1 LTHARYQE
9 HSIDSAKN
17 EKVATDLSIPIAIR
31 SRYTHRRRLGGLMS
45 VVDVL
50 LGKPLAT
57 SDERAEQI
65 GAAAGIPIFGL
76 DALSSVAYGP
86 EAALTLLIPLGAAG
100 VAYILPVS
108 LSIIALLAIVYFSYR
123 QTIAAYPGGG
133 GSYTVASENLGRY
146 PGLLA
151 ASALMIDYILVAAV
165 GISAGVGALV
175 SAVPQLQPH
184 TLAMCL
190 VILAIVTL
198 VNLRGVREAGL
209 LFMLPTYAFLG
220 SLIIAI
226 AIGVTKTVFAGGHP
240 VPVVPPPSLAGPASV
255 AVSMWLLLQV
265 FSNGCTAM
273 TGVEAVSNGVK
284 AFREPTV
291 PNAQRT
297 LTVIIGMLAVLLAGI
312 AYLIR
317 AYGIQATDPGQP
329 GYQSV
334 ISMLVAA
341 VIGRGIF
348 YYFTIG
354 SVLVILSLSANTA
367 FADFPRLCRA
377 VAHDGFLPHSFG
389 FRGRRLVYSQ
399 GIYVLAVLAGI
410 LLVIFQGVTDRLIP
424 LFAIGAF
431 LAFTLSQAGM
441 VGHWRRN
448 PGPGAVRSM
457 IVNGLGAVTTG
468 GTLVIVLLAKFTSGA
483 WVSVLLIAG
492 IMSTMLWVRGHYAS
506 VENETK
512 LVTPLC
518 LENLG
523 PPIIV
528 MPIQNWSSI
537 SERAMQFAL
546 SLSNEIH
553 AVHVG
558 TEEET
563 NELKENWERL
573 VAEPVK
579 KAGETPPQLEIL
591 DSPYRL
597 ILKPILEYVTTMET
611 KNPGRQIAVIVPE
624 LVERH
629 WYHYPLHNQRAELLK
644 ALLLIRGSRNI
655 VLISVPWYIKA

>member
-1 LTHARYQE
+1 
-9 HSIDSAKN
+9 
-17 EKVATDLSIPIAIR
+17 
-31 SRYTHRRRLGGLMS
+31 
-45 VVDVL
+45 
-50 LGKPLAT
+50 
-57 SDERAEQI
+57 
-65 GAAAGIPIFGL
+65 
-76 DALSSVAYGP
+76 
-86 EAALTLLIPLGAAG
+86 
-100 VAYILPVS
+100 
-108 LSIIALLAIVYFSYR
+108 
-123 QTIAAYPGGG
+123 
-133 GSYTVASENLGRY
+133 
-146 PGLLA
+146 
-151 ASALMIDYILVAAV
+151 
-165 GISAGVGALV
+165 
-175 SAVPQLQPH
+175 
-184 TLAMCL
+184 MCL
-190 VILAIVTL
+190 GILALVTL

-220 SLIIAI
+220 SLLIAI

-240 VPVVPPPSLAGPASV
+240 VAVVSPPSVAGPASV

-297 LTVIIGMLAVLLAGI
+297 LTVIIGLLAVLLAGI

-341 VIGRGIF
+341 VIGRGFF

-389 FRGRRLVYSQ
+389 YRGRRLVYSQ
-399 GIYVLAVLAGI
+399 GIYVLAVLAAI
-410 LLVIFQGVTDRLIP
+410 LLIIFQGVTDRLIP

-441 VGHWRRN
+441 VGHWKRN
-448 PGPGAVRSM
+448 PGPGAARSM
-457 IVNGLGAVTTG
+457 IVNGLGAITTG

-492 IMSTMLWVRGHYAS
+492 IMATMLWVRRHYTH
-506 VENETK
+506 VEIETK

-523 PPIIV
+523 PPIII
-528 MPIQNWSSI
+528 MPIQNWSST

-546 SLSNEIH
+546 TLSQEVH

-558 TEEET
+558 AEEET

-579 KAGETPPQLEIL
+579 KAGGTPPTLEIL

-597 ILKPILEYVTTMET
+597 ILKPILEYVTTMEA
-611 KNPGRQIAVIVPE
+611 KNPSRQIAVIVPE

>member
-1 LTHARYQE
+1 
-9 HSIDSAKN
+9 
-17 EKVATDLSIPIAIR
+17 
-31 SRYTHRRRLGGLMS
+31 MS
-45 VVDVL
+45 LVDIL

-57 SDERAEQI
+57 SDERAEQV
-65 GAAAGIPIFGL
+65 GPAAGIPIFGL
-76 DALSSVAYGP
+76 DALSSAAYGP

-100 VAYILPVS
+100 VAYIVPVS
-108 LSIIALLAIVYFSYR
+108 ASIIVLLAIVYFSYR

-151 ASALMIDYILVAAV
+151 AAALMLDYVLTAAV

-184 TLAMCL
+184 TLALCLGIL
-190 VILAIVTL
+190 VIATI
-198 VNLRGVREAGL
+198 VNLRGVREAGVF
-209 LFMLPTYAFLG
+209 FMIPTYAFLG
-220 SLIIAI
+220 SLLVAI
-226 AIGVTKTVFAGGHP
+226 LIGVTKTVFAAGHP
-240 VPVVPPPSLAGPASV
+240 VPVVAPPASVAGPVSV

-273 TGVEAVSNGVK
+273 TGVEAVSNGVR

-291 PNAQRT
+291 RNAQRT
-297 LTVIIGMLAVLLAGI
+297 LTVIIGLLAVLLAGI
-312 AYLIR
+312 AYLVR
-317 AYGIQATDPGQP
+317 AYGIQATDPIKP

-341 VIGRGIF
+341 VAGRGLF

-367 FADFPRLCRA
+367 FADFPRLCKA

-389 FRGRRLVYSQ
+389 FRGRRLVYSE

-410 LLVIFQGVTDRLIP
+410 LLILFRGVTDNLIP
-424 LFAIGAF
+424 LYAIGAF

-441 VGHWRRN
+441 VGHWRKNR
-448 PGPGAVRSM
+448 GRGAARSM
-457 IVNGLGAVTTG
+457 LVNGLGAVVTG
-468 GTLVIVLLAKFTSGA
+468 VTLVVVLVAKFTAGA

-492 IMSTMLWVRGHYAS
+492 IMSTMMWVRRHYDGVA
-506 VENETK
+506 EETQ
-512 LVTPLC
+512 LSTPLQI
-518 LENLG
+518 EYLG
-523 PPIIV
+523 PPIVIV
-528 MPIQNWSSI
+528 PIQSWSSI
-537 SERAMQFAL
+537 SQRALQFAL
-546 SLSNEIH
+546 TLSPEIH
-553 AVHVG
+553 ALHVG

-563 NELKENWERL
+563 NALRDNWKRL
-573 VAEPVK
+573 VAEPVAQ
-579 KAGETPPQLEIL
+579 AGGTPPTLVNL
-591 DSPYRL
+591 ASPYRL
-597 ILKPILEYVTTMET
+597 IIKPILDYVLDMEA

-644 ALLLIRGSRNI
+644 ALLLVKGSRNI
-655 VLISVPWYIKA
+655 VLINVPWYIKG